1 MGTRILARAGFA
13 LLPTIALA
21 GCHGADWPLA
31 INESQVETRAFE
43 PGGQFT
49 LENVNGRV
57 TVATWSEPRVRIEAE
72 KSASSRARLD
82 QLRVEIDGEGH
93 RVSVRT
99 RAPRGWG
106 WFSGG
111 GTKVDYRI
119 TLPADALVRV
129 STVNG
134 RVAIEGMTG
143 AVNVSTTNGRVEIT
157 DARGGVE
164 ASTVNGGIT
173 ARYRA
178 LDAQAHHR
186 LSTTNGP
193 IAVWVPGGEG
203 GRVAARTVNGG
214 IHCDLA
220 LEATH
225 RTGRHRLEGRIGKG
239 NGSLELRTVNGPIR
253 INRS

>member
-1 MGTRILARAGFA
+1 MQTRILARVGLA
-13 LLPTIALA
+13 LLPTMALA
-21 GCHGADWPLA
+21 GCDGADWPLSV
-31 INESQVETRAFE
+31 NDTQVETRAFE

-57 TVATWSEPRVRIEAE
+57 TVATWSEPRVRIEAD
-72 KSASSRARLD
+72 KAASSRMRLE
-82 QLRVEIDGEGH
+82 QLRIEIDGEGR

-119 TLPADALVRV
+119 TLPADADVRV

-134 RVAIEGMTG
+134 RVTIEGMSG
-143 AVNVSTTNGRVEIT
+143 PVNVSTTNGRVEIT

-178 LDAQAHHR
+178 LDAEAHHR

-203 GRVAARTVNGG
+203 GRVAARTINGG
-214 IHCDLA
+214 IHCELP
-220 LEATH
+220 LEATD
-225 RTGRHRLEGRIGKG
+225 RTGRHRLEGRLGKG
-239 NGSLELRTVNGPIR
+239 KGSLELRTVNGGIR
-253 INRS
+253 INRG